1 MKFASSPTP
10 PVDVPLIKNLTR
22 IFTSSIITP
31 ATGPILY
38 VPTSTGT
45 SEKSNSQKDG
55 AINGSGNSINISPA
69 AKAASIEIT
78 ASCVVWFMPL
88 FCFTIVIYNDL
99 PINNITVSRHIIRKP
114 HNKNCGAKSIL
125 TTRTKGTQKKFIL
138 FHPDYNRR
146 YWSFTN
152 STIMARGLYHRWG
165 ITPRPEDNYSV

>member
-1 MKFASSPTP
+1 
-10 PVDVPLIKNLTR
+10 
-22 IFTSSIITP
+22 
-31 ATGPILY
+31 
-38 VPTSTGT
+38 
-45 SEKSNSQKDG
+45 
-55 AINGSGNSINISPA
+55 
-69 AKAASIEIT
+69 
-78 ASCVVWFMPL
+78 MPL

-114 HNKNCGAKSIL
+114 HNKNCGAKSTL

-165 ITPRPEDNYSV
+165 ITPRPEDNYSVQLYYSTMLQFVKTNFFKFLNFFFILIRYSSAISDFGTSH

>member
-1 MKFASSPTP
+1 
-10 PVDVPLIKNLTR
+10 
-22 IFTSSIITP
+22 
-31 ATGPILY
+31 
-38 VPTSTGT
+38 
-45 SEKSNSQKDG
+45 
-55 AINGSGNSINISPA
+55 
-69 AKAASIEIT
+69 
-78 ASCVVWFMPL
+78 MPL

-146 YWSFTN
+146 YWNFTN

-165 ITPRPEDNYSV
+165 ITPRPEDNYSVYLYYSTMLQFVKTNFFKFLNFFFILIRYSSAISDFGASH

>member
-1 MKFASSPTP
+1 
-10 PVDVPLIKNLTR
+10 
-22 IFTSSIITP
+22 
-31 ATGPILY
+31 
-38 VPTSTGT
+38 
-45 SEKSNSQKDG
+45 
-55 AINGSGNSINISPA
+55 
-69 AKAASIEIT
+69 
-78 ASCVVWFMPL
+78 MPL

-165 ITPRPEDNYSV
+165 ITPRPEDNYSVKLYYSTMLQFVKTYFLKFLNFFFILIRYSSAISDFGASH

>member
-1 MKFASSPTP
+1 
-10 PVDVPLIKNLTR
+10 
-22 IFTSSIITP
+22 
-31 ATGPILY
+31 
-38 VPTSTGT
+38 
-45 SEKSNSQKDG
+45 
-55 AINGSGNSINISPA
+55 
-69 AKAASIEIT
+69 
-78 ASCVVWFMPL
+78 MPL

-152 STIMARGLYHRWG
+152 STIMAPAPKTTILFNF
-165 ITPRPEDNYSV
+165 IIALCYSLSRLTFLNSLISSLSLSDTLLLSLILEQVIKKVSLS

>member
-1 MKFASSPTP
+1 
-10 PVDVPLIKNLTR
+10 
-22 IFTSSIITP
+22 
-31 ATGPILY
+31 
-38 VPTSTGT
+38 
-45 SEKSNSQKDG
+45 
-55 AINGSGNSINISPA
+55 
-69 AKAASIEIT
+69 
-78 ASCVVWFMPL
+78 MPL

-165 ITPRPEDNYSV
+165 ITPRPDDNSSVQLYYSTMLQFVKTNFFKFLNFFFILIRYSSAISDFGASH

>member
-1 MKFASSPTP
+1 
-10 PVDVPLIKNLTR
+10 
-22 IFTSSIITP
+22 
-31 ATGPILY
+31 
-38 VPTSTGT
+38 
-45 SEKSNSQKDG
+45 
-55 AINGSGNSINISPA
+55 
-69 AKAASIEIT
+69 
-78 ASCVVWFMPL
+78 MPL

-165 ITPRPEDNYSV
+165 ITPRPEDNYSVNFIIALCYSLSRLTFLNSLISSLSLSDTLLLSLILEQVIKKVSLS